1 MKLPRS
7 VAVKLFE
14 NRSYRRQWQPSL
26 LSCEPLSAP
35 HARDGARWRLRQR
48 AGKREISIIETVT
61 KHAPPHE
68 LTVTY
73 EMPGAWSRV
82 ENRFEEI
89 GPSETRWSVESEF
102 RCKGLMRLTAVLFPK
117 LFKRQ
122 TLQSMHRFKEFAEKE
137 FATTKLKGSD
147 SR

>member
-1 MKLPRS
+1 LKLPRS
-7 VAVKLFE
+7 VAVTLFE
-14 NRSYRRQWQPSL
+14 NRSYRRLWQPTL
-26 LSCEPLSAP
+26 LGYEPLSGSP
-35 HARDGARWRLRQR
+35 ARDGGRWRLRHR

-61 KHAPPHE
+61 THAPPHE
-68 LTVTY
+68 VTATY

-102 RCKGLMRLTAVLFPK
+102 RCTGLMKVTAVLLPS

-122 TLQSMHRFKEFAEKE
+122 TMQSMQRFKEFAEKE
-137 FATTKLKGSD
+137 FAEERLKGGA
-147 SR
+147 R